1 MYRRY
6 VMYTCVHDIYIHTFI
21 HSCVYT
27 YMFQLRNLYH
37 TNAFQFQYLKLY
49 FKHFKEPHFSDQT
62 EYIAADT

>member
-1 MYRRY
+1 
-6 VMYTCVHDIYIHTFI
+6 
-21 HSCVYT
+21 
-27 YMFQLRNLYH
+27 MFQLRNLYH